1 MIERAIAS
9 GTPASLLHQRLSRY
23 PAVALVGPR
32 QCGKTTLARS
42 LGSHYFDME
51 QETDRLRLDLQWADV
66 TAASELVVIDEA
78 QASPEIFPRL
88 RGAIDADRRRNGRFL
103 LLGSISPALM
113 RDVSESLAGRL
124 TVVELSPLS
133 LRELPP
139 DDAERLWRCGGFPD
153 GGVLD
158 GHGFPQWQRDYLTLL
173 AQRDLPAWGLPSG
186 PQTTRRLFG
195 LLAARHGQ
203 LWNASDIG
211 RALGLSYHTVN
222 AYLDY
227 LEGAFLIR
235 RLPAYSAN
243 PSKQFT
249 KRPKMYW
256 RDSGLLHSLSGL
268 GIDDE
273 LASLPGVGASWE
285 GHVIDQ
291 VLTALSQ
298 AGHDHE
304 AWHLRTATGRE
315 IDLVLRVR
323 REVWAIEI
331 KLTTQP
337 KGADMARLDETASL
351 IGAHRKFLVSRQP
364 GSFGDGVR
372 TACDLVGM
380 ISAATR

>member
-1 MIERAIAS
+1 MVTGAVVWLDWLVVAAGS
-9 GTPASLLHQRLSRY
+9 GG
-23 PAVALVGPR
+23 AVVVG
-32 QCGKTTLARS
+32 
-42 LGSHYFDME
+42 
-51 QETDRLRLDLQWADV
+51 ADV
-66 TAASELVVIDEA
+66 VVAGWVGVAGEACSVAAAGAVSR
-78 QASPEIFPRL
+78 SP
-88 RGAIDADRRRNGRFL
+88 
-103 LLGSISPALM
+103 SP
-113 RDVSESLAGRL
+113 
-124 TVVELSPLS
+124 
-133 LRELPP
+133 
-139 DDAERLWRCGGFPD
+139 
-153 GGVLD
+153 
-158 GHGFPQWQRDYLTLL
+158 LL
-173 AQRDLPAWGLPSG
+173 AQRDLPSWGLPSA

-195 LLAARHGQ
+195 LFATRHGQ

-211 RALGLSYHTVN
+211 RALGLSHHTVN

-256 RDSGLLHSLSGL
+256 RDTGLLHSLLGL

-273 LASLPGVGASWE
+273 IASLPAVGASWE

-291 VLTALSQ
+291 LLAGLNQ

-315 IDLVLRVR
+315 IDLVLRIR
-323 REVWAIEI
+323 REIWAVEI

-337 KGADMARLDETASL
+337 RGADMARLDETADL

-364 GSFGDGVR
+364 ESFGDGVR
-372 TACDLVGM
+372 TACDLAGM
-380 ISAATR
+380 ITAATH